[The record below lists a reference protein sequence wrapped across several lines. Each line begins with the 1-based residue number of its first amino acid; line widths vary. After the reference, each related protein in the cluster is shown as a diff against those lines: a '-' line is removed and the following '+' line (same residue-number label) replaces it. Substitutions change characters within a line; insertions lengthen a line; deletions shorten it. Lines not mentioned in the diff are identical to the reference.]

1 MEEMRGLRRDCLF
14 VPKAEDALSG
24 VWCRWVLLLPVSDI
38 SSACLRE
45 GIWDREGHQNG
56 CLPGMGR
63 ICPLLAVSGAL
74 HSPPPP
80 AHAFYSFLPPQKKPL
95 QIYFQWVESRKLSVP
110 PPECDVPFPASTVPC
125 AALGSR
131 CLLAQ
136 QRFIHFTGIF
146 KRYFLY
152 SRASPA

>member
-1 MEEMRGLRRDCLF
+1 MGVSLGW
-14 VPKAEDALSG
+14 AEFAPSWLSQEH
-24 VWCRWVLLLPVSDI
+24 CTHPLLPPTPSI
-38 SSACLRE
+38 L
-45 GIWDREGHQNG
+45 
-56 CLPGMGR
+56 
-63 ICPLLAVSGAL
+63 
-74 HSPPPP
+74 
-80 AHAFYSFLPPQKKPL
+80 FFPPQKKPL